1 MLQSV
6 MLILRREHTGFRR
19 VGFLVGVTG
28 QNLIPTLVLRFS
40 AITGES
46 KSETRCPAQIAYEV
60 SPRTLTPMTEVRTDT
75 PGQLP
80 CKESSS
86 EHSKG

>member
-1 MLQSV
+1 

-28 QNLIPTLVLRFS
+28 QNLLPTLVLRFS

-46 KSETRCPAQIAYEV
+46 KSETRCPAQFTRGV
-60 SPRTLTPMTEVRTDT
+60 NPRTPTSDT
-75 PGQLP
+75 RGKP
-80 CKESSS
+80 
-86 EHSKG
+86 